1 MSIKKE
7 QVLAEVLRLARTK
20 QGKESE
26 KCVELTADTR
36 LDKLPK
42 VMGKTSAIDD
52 VAKELASKYDVTF
65 PSDVRSLGTIDDV
78 AEYIVDNTDR

>member
-1 MSIKKE
+1 MSITKE
-7 QVLAEVLRLARTK
+7 QVLADALRLARAK
-20 QGKESE
+20 QGKEAE
-26 KCVELTADTR
+26 KCVELTAET
-36 LDKLPK
+36 KLASISTN
-42 VMGKTSAIDD
+42 VMKNSAIDD